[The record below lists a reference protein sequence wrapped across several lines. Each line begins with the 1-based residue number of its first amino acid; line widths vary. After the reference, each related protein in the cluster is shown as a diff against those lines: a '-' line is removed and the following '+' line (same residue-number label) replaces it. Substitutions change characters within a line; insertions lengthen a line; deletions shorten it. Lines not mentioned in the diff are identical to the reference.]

1 MLELGG
7 DGSPSVPLSWLP
19 CIPFFALRFL
29 RATLTPTAFTLRI
42 RIHFPIQSTSF
53 RKQYSCQV
61 SQPYLQKELWIVNIF
76 SYCKTARL
84 RRRWDIV
91 DYRWNLVLACKN
103 PWKSLGQGEPEHP
116 PRLEPEQN
124 LFSPTP
130 EPCPFQEGGIM
141 VHVAASQVT
150 SSNVCRAV
158 KPMFDRLSKFPS
170 PSTCTILSE
179 LCHGWTV
186 SGPWRDL
193 HNRAPPHSRSASS
206 SGGSQAVS
214 TLA

>member
-1 MLELGG
+1 
-7 DGSPSVPLSWLP
+7 
-19 CIPFFALRFL
+19 
-29 RATLTPTAFTLRI
+29 
-42 RIHFPIQSTSF
+42 
-53 RKQYSCQV
+53 
-61 SQPYLQKELWIVNIF
+61 VNIF

-84 RRRWDIV
+84 THRWDIV
-91 DYRWNLVLACKN
+91 DYRWYLVLACKN
-103 PWKSLGQGEPEHP
+103 PWKSLGPGEPEHP